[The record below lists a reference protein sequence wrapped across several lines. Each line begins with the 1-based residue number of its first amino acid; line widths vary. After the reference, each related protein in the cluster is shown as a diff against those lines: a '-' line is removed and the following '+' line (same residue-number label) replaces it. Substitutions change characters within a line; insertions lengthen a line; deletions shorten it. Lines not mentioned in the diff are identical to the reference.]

1 MTCACSNT
9 HKIGPVIDIPISRS
23 RRVTRY
29 DFIKISPDDF
39 IKISVD
45 APAEE
50 CLEAAHDAF
59 HGGPAIVESG
69 AWNRSGAAGA
79 GNVDTGDLASTL

>member
-1 MTCACSNT
+1 MTCICSYT

-45 APAEE
+45 APS
-50 CLEAAHDAF
+50 EAAHDAF

-69 AWNRSGAAGA
+69 AGNRSGAAGA

>member
-1 MTCACSNT
+1 MTCICSYT

-45 APAEE
+45 ASS
-50 CLEAAHDAF
+50 EAAHDAF

-69 AWNRSGAAGA
+69 AGNRSGAAGA

>member
-1 MTCACSNT
+1 MTCTCSNT

-45 APAEE
+45 APS
-50 CLEAAHDAF
+50 EAAHDAF

-69 AWNRSGAAGA
+69 AGNRSGAAGA